1 MLKDERIDKVKF
13 TRRDAL
19 KIAGAAGV
27 MAALP
32 WSGIAEAE
40 AAAPALKGPQAGG
53 YYRFA
58 IGEIEAI
65 VISDGGLSFQPI
77 QPTWA
82 PEASKE
88 ELEGMLRSAFLP
100 TDRLNLDV
108 NTLLLKIGGELILVD
123 SGAGGLFGPSL
134 GKQRERLSAAGV
146 APAQVTG
153 VVLTHAHGDHFGGLL
168 DGDGK
173 QAFPNAAYFA
183 SKTEIDY
190 WTGADPDMSKLRL
203 PEENKKVFAA
213 NAKRYFGSHQG
224 SPDAGLAGTEDRAGA
239 GSRGRPRPH
248 PGAHRAARLLRQ
260 GDAAARGRHG
270 PPPHTDVRPPRV
282 DLRLRLG
289 PEDGGGDASQDPRPG
304 GGRRVAGPGV
314 PPPVPRDRPRADRQ
328 GEAAS
333 SGCRS
338 HGTGR
343 REGILSGA
351 TGGESPA
358 AGSPPADRCI
368 ALLRYGLI
376 ITILMLVISSQA
388 KRTPSRPR
396 PESLFPPYGMWSTRK
411 IEVSL
416 IMTPPTLIRST
427 AYIAFFRSLV

>member
-1 MLKDERIDKVKF
+1 MKTLLKDERIGKATF

-27 MAALP
+27 MASLP
-32 WSGIAEAE
+32 WSGIPEAN
-40 AAAPALKGPQAGG
+40 AAPPTLKGPQAGG

-100 TDRLNLDV
+100 TDKLTLDV

-168 DGDGK
+168 DGAGK
-173 QAFPNAAYFA
+173 PVFPNAAYFA
-183 SKTEIDY
+183 SKTEVDY
-190 WTGADPDMSKLRL
+190 WTGSDPDMSKLRV

-213 NAKRYFGSHQG
+213 NAKRYLEAIKDRLTPVS
-224 SPDAGLAGTEDRAGA
+224 AGQKIL
-239 GSRGRPRPH
+239 
-248 PGAHRAARLLRQ
+248 
-260 GDAAARGRHG
+260 
-270 PPPHTDVRPPRV
+270 
-282 DLRLRLG
+282 
-289 PEDGGGDASQDPRPG
+289 
-304 GGRRVAGPGV
+304 PGV
-314 PPPVPRDRPRADRQ
+314 EV
-328 GEAAS
+328 
-333 SGCRS
+333 
-338 HGTGR
+338 
-343 REGILSGA
+343 LSAPGH
-351 TGGESPA
+351 TPGH
-358 AGSPPADRCI
+358 I
-368 ALLRYGLI
+368 ALLVSSGKEALLNAADTVHHHVLMFAHPEWTSYFDSDPKLGAETRRKLLDRAATDGLRVLGYHLPFPGI
-376 ITILMLVISSQA
+376 GHVRTA
-388 KRTPSRPR
+388 KGGGFKWL
-396 PESLFPPYGMWSTRK
+396 PEPWSWT
-411 IEVSL
+411 S
-416 IMTPPTLIRST
+416 
-427 AYIAFFRSLV
+427 